1 MNNEVQE
8 AIQILTA
15 EIEKTCQNMAV
26 ALCKKKKGNQAIYTF
41 VQDNVYKCQYVAQLK
56 EIKTM
61 LETAGNLDKKQNRR
75 KTNNNTT
82 INQIKE

>member
-15 EIEKTCQNMAV
+15 EIEKTCQNMAE

-41 VQDNVYKCQYVAQLK
+41 VQDNVYICQYLEQLK
-56 EIKTM
+56 AIKST
-61 LETAGNLDKKQNRR
+61 LETAYSSEKPKQNRR
-75 KTNNNTT
+75 KANNNTT
-82 INQIKE
+82 IN